1 MLSKEEL
8 ELLKESLGL
17 DINSYGDTELD
28 LSWQHK
34 SPLELK
40 QPSNIQL
47 KSI

>member
-1 MLSKEEL
+1 
-8 ELLKESLGL
+8 
-17 DINSYGDTELD
+17 

-47 KSI
+47 KSIWNLLKTFLQ